1 VLVSLAKDSNVNNN
15 NYLLIMK
22 NKQKILIIDDNAEV
36 RLSARFFLSNYGFEV
51 VEADSP
57 VTGLALLEAEA
68 VNLVL
73 LDMNF
78 SLDTT
83 SGEEGL
89 YCLRKIMTFNESL
102 PVVAI
107 TAWSSV
113 DLVVKAL
120 KVGAQDFI
128 EKPWDNQRLLQ
139 VILQCLKVDK
149 LQKQN
154 NKLQQQANEAD
165 NEEQQ
170 LSFVA
175 HSSSMKMLLSQLD
188 EVAQTKA
195 TILLTGENGTG
206 KSTLVHYIHH
216 KYNQQTKINQANN
229 SALVSVNMGAIPDN
243 LFESE
248 MFGHTKGAFTGA
260 HQARIGR
267 FELAESGTLFLDEVA
282 NIPLAAQGKLL
293 RVLESGEYEPVGSSI
308 TQNANVRLVSA
319 TNADFKSLFTQG
331 LFRQDLYFRL
341 NTIELKIPAL
351 RERVEDIPELAE
363 IMLAKLC
370 LQYDKSLMT
379 LLPCAVERL
388 CRYQFP
394 GNLRELSHI
403 LERVVLMHKEV
414 AIKAEY
420 LMINDNYQQVDV
432 NQENTSTLS
441 LSKEQSM
448 PLMTI
453 EAAERQLIDL
463 ALSQCQGQTHEAAVL
478 LGLSKSA
485 IYRRLEKY
493 KISAKDYLGN

>member
-1 VLVSLAKDSNVNNN
+1 
-15 NYLLIMK
+15 MTT
-22 NKQKILIIDDNAEV
+22 KQKILIIDDNAEV
-36 RLSARFFLSNYGFEV
+36 RLSARFFLSNYGFEII
-51 VEADSP
+51 EADSP
-57 VTGLALLEAEA
+57 VTGLAVLETEV

-89 YCLRKIMTFNESL
+89 YCLRKIMVLNEYL

-139 VILQCLKVDK
+139 VIKQCLKVEE

-154 NKLQQQANEAD
+154 KKLQQTNETD
-165 NEEQQ
+165 IEQQ

-175 HSSSMKMLLSQLD
+175 HSPAMKTLLAQLD

-206 KSTLVHYIHH
+206 KSTLVNYIHH
-216 KYNQQTKINQANN
+216 KYNQQLQNNQFSS
-229 SALVSVNMGAIPDN
+229 SALVSVNMGAIPGD

-260 HQARIGR
+260 HQTRIGR

-282 NIPLAAQGKLL
+282 NIPLASQGKLL

-308 TQNANVRLVSA
+308 TQKANVRLISA
-319 TNADFKSLFTQG
+319 TNADFKHLFKQD

-341 NTIELKIPAL
+341 NTIELTVPAL
-351 RERVEDIPELAE
+351 RERLEDIPELAE
-363 IMLAKLC
+363 IMLTKLC
-370 LQYDKSLMT
+370 LQYDKPLMS
-379 LLPCAVERL
+379 LLPCAIKRL
-388 CRYQFP
+388 CLYDFP

-414 AIKAEY
+414 DIKAEY
-420 LMINDNYQQVDV
+420 LMINDNYKQADSNKGSV
-432 NQENTSTLS
+432 TTLS
-441 LSKEQSM
+441 RNNGQSM

-453 EAAERQLIDL
+453 EAAEKMLIDQ
-463 ALSQCQGQTHEAAVL
+463 ALSQCHGQTNEAAVL

-485 IYRRLEKY
+485 IYRRLDKY
-493 KISAKDYLGN
+493 KISAKDYLGELN

>member
-1 VLVSLAKDSNVNNN
+1 MTK
-15 NYLLIMK
+15 
-22 NKQKILIIDDNAEV
+22 KQTILIIDDNAEV
-36 RLSARFFLSNYGFEV
+36 RLSARFFLNNYGFEII
-51 VEADSP
+51 EADSP
-57 VTGLALLEAEA
+57 VSGLALIETEV

-89 YCLRKIMTFNESL
+89 YCLRKIMAFNEYL

-113 DLVVKAL
+113 DLIVKAL

-128 EKPWDNQRLLQ
+128 EKPWNNQRLIQ
-139 VILQCLKVDK
+139 VIKQCLKVEE

-154 NKLQQQANEAD
+154 QKLQQTNEAD
-165 NEEQQ
+165 IEKQ
-170 LSFVA
+170 LVIVA
-175 HSSSMKMLLSQLD
+175 HSPAMKTLIGQLD

-216 KYNQQTKINQANN
+216 KYNQRSKHDQPN
-229 SALVSVNMGAIPDN
+229 SSGLVSVNMGAIPGD

-260 HQARIGR
+260 HQTRIGR

-282 NIPLAAQGKLL
+282 NIPLASQAKLL

-308 TQNANVRLVSA
+308 TQKANVRLISA
-319 TNADFKSLFTQG
+319 TNADFKHLFKQG

-341 NTIELKIPAL
+341 NTIELTIPAL
-351 RERVEDIPELAE
+351 RERVEDIPELTE
-363 IMLAKLC
+363 IMLTNLC
-370 LQYDKSLMT
+370 LQYDKPLMS
-379 LLPCAVERL
+379 LLPCAITRL
-388 CRYQFP
+388 CRYDFP

-414 AIKAEY
+414 TIKAEN
-420 LMINDNYQQVDV
+420 LMLNDNYQQA
-432 NQENTSTLS
+432 NINKERSTPES
-441 LSKEQSM
+441 LNKEQGLS
-448 PLMTI
+448 LMTI
-453 EAAERQLIDL
+453 EAAERLLIDL
-463 ALSQCQGQTHEAAVL
+463 ALSQCHGQTHEAAAL

-493 KISAKDYLGN
+493 KISAKDYLKVLS

>member
-1 VLVSLAKDSNVNNN
+1 
-15 NYLLIMK
+15 MT

-36 RLSARFFLSNYGFEV
+36 RLSARFFLSNYGFEII
-51 VEADSP
+51 EADSP
-57 VTGLALLEAEA
+57 VTGLALLETEV

-89 YCLRKIMTFNESL
+89 YCLRIIMALNEYL

-113 DLVVKAL
+113 DLVVRAL

-128 EKPWDNQRLLQ
+128 EKPWNNQRLLQ
-139 VILQCLKVDK
+139 VVKQCLKVEE

-154 NKLQQQANEAD
+154 KKLQQTNEAD
-165 NEEQQ
+165 IEEQ
-170 LSFVA
+170 LTFVA
-175 HSSSMKMLLSQLD
+175 HSPAMKTLLSQLD

-195 TILLTGENGTG
+195 TILLMGENGTG

-216 KYNQQTKINQANN
+216 KYNQQLNKKQFDS
-229 SALVSVNMGAIPDN
+229 SALVSVNMGAIPGD

-260 HQARIGR
+260 HQTRIGR

-282 NIPLAAQGKLL
+282 NIPMSSQGKLL

-308 TQNANVRLVSA
+308 TQKSNVRLISA
-319 TNADFKSLFTQG
+319 TNADFKHLFKQE

-341 NTIELKIPAL
+341 NTIELTIPAL

-363 IMLAKLC
+363 IMLSKLC

-379 LLPCAVERL
+379 LLPCAIKRL
-388 CRYQFP
+388 CRYDFP

-403 LERVVLMHKEV
+403 LERVVLMHKDI

-420 LMINDNYQQVDV
+420 LMIDDNFKQTEL
-432 NQENTSTLS
+432 NKESATKLS
-441 LSKEQSM
+441 INKEQSM

-453 EAAERQLIDL
+453 EAAERLLIDQ
-463 ALSQCQGQTHEAAVL
+463 ALSQCHGQTHEAAVL

-493 KISAKDYLGN
+493 KISAKDYLEVLS

>member
-1 VLVSLAKDSNVNNN
+1 
-15 NYLLIMK
+15 
-22 NKQKILIIDDNAEV
+22 
-36 RLSARFFLSNYGFEV
+36 
-51 VEADSP
+51 
-57 VTGLALLEAEA
+57 LALLETEV

-89 YCLRKIMTFNESL
+89 YCLRKIMSFNEYL

-120 KVGAQDFI
+120 KEGAQDFI

-139 VILQCLKVDK
+139 VVLQCLKVEK

-154 NKLQQQANEAD
+154 NKLQQQANETD
-165 NEEQQ
+165 EKETQ
-170 LSFVA
+170 LTFVA
-175 HSSSMKMLLSQLD
+175 HSPAMKTLLAQLN
-188 EVAQTKA
+188 EVAQTQA

-206 KSTLVHYIHH
+206 KSTLVHYIH
-216 KYNQQTKINQANN
+216 QQHSAHQKHHQQASNPQANA
-229 SALVSVNMGAIPDN
+229 SLISVNMGAIPDN

-260 HQARIGR
+260 HQTRIGR
-267 FELAESGTLFLDEVA
+267 FELAETGTLFLDEIA

-308 TQNANVRLVSA
+308 TQKANVRLVSA
-319 TNADFKSLFTQG
+319 TNADFTALVKAG
-331 LFRQDLYFRL
+331 HFRQDLYYRL
-341 NTIELKIPAL
+341 NTIELRIPAL
-351 RERVEDIPELAE
+351 RERIEDIPELAKV
-363 IMLAKLC
+363 MLTKLC
-370 LQYDKSLMT
+370 LQYNKEVMT
-379 LLPCAVERL
+379 LLPCAIASL
-388 CRYQFP
+388 SSYDYP

-403 LERVVLMHKEV
+403 LERVVLMHKQEV
-414 AIKAEY
+414 IKAEH
-420 LMINDNYQQVDV
+420 LMISSDQQ
-432 NQENTSTLS
+432 QENAKLLQGEKPNNS
-441 LSKEQSM
+441 ENQRM

-453 EAAERQLIDL
+453 EAAERTLIDQ
-463 ALSQCQGQTHEAAVL
+463 ALRQCHGQTHEAAAL

-493 KISAKDYLGN
+493 KISAKDYLGAVN